1 MDGDIVGVVDKAN
14 GGECLTISEAA
25 TLLGTGRNTIFAAE
39 TSALRKLRVA
49 MSEHTVPER
58 TSCLPPKEFED
69 ADNWW
74 NLSGGKGFGD
84 HEEDA
89 TDAW

>member
-1 MDGDIVGVVDKAN
+1 
-14 GGECLTISEAA
+14 
-25 TLLGTGRNTIFAAE
+25 
-39 TSALRKLRVA
+39 